1 MGKELNDW
9 MARTANF
16 AVLVACV
23 LTVILGVSL
32 WLMSLDRDPP
42 FRILPHDPVTIRAGT
57 HAVVDVPV
65 WRDYSRT
72 CDVEYDRYLFDG
84 SGWRF
89 DLVTGAHMSDAT
101 IRSLPKDRLAIK
113 LLVPPPH
120 SVENQGGIVL
130 GNGFIRAPLRYY
142 CNKGHSFLF
151 HPILVDTEIPIVL
164 VP

>member
-16 AVLVACV
+16 AVLLALV
-23 LTVILGVSL
+23 LSGILGASL
-32 WLMSLDRDPP
+32 YLMSLDREPP
-42 FRILPHDPVTIRAGT
+42 FRILPHDPVVVRVGT

-65 WRDYSRT
+65 WRDFTRP

-84 SGWRF
+84 AGWRF
-89 DLVTGAHMSDAT
+89 DLVTGARMSAAT
-101 IRSLPKDRLAIK
+101 IRTLPKDRLAIK
-113 LLVPPPH
+113 FLVPPEH
-120 SVENQGGIVL
+120 SVEHQGGVVL

-142 CNKGHSFLF
+142 CNKGHSLLF
-151 HPILVDTEIPIVL
+151 NPILVDTEIPIVL